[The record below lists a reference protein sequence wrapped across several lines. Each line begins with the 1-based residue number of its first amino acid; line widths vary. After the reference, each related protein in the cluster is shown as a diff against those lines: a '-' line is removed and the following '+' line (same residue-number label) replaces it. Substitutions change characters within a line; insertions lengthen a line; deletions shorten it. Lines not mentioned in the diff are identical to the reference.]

1 MYLSLTFESEFE
13 FETMKLW
20 DKGFSTDKK
29 IDHFTVGNDRE
40 LDLHLAKY
48 DVIAS
53 KAHAKMLGKIGLL
66 TDGETTALVNEL
78 DAIATSIEKGEFIIE
93 DSFEDMHS
101 KIEFLLTDKLGDTG
115 KKIHTARSRNDQVLV
130 AMHLYLKDELT
141 EIKSQTK
148 TLFDLLLDLAERH
161 KAILLPGYTHLQI
174 AMPSSFGLWLSAYA
188 ESLIDDLYFI
198 IAAYKVAD
206 QNPLGSAAGYGSSFP
221 IDRTFTTE
229 EMGFETL
236 KYNVVAAQMGRGKVE
251 KATAF
256 GMASIAATLSKLA
269 MDICL
274 YMSQNFNFIS
284 FPDELTTGSSIMP
297 HKKNPDVFELV
308 RAKCNKLQSVPNQLT
323 LVINNLPSGYHRDL
337 QLVKE
342 IIVPAI
348 QDMKACLEILTFS
361 LKEMKVNKNILDD
374 PKYDYLFSV
383 DTLNEL
389 VQNGM
394 PFRDAYKKMGLE
406 IQAGTFTPKRDIKHT
421 HEGSLGNLCLEEIR
435 GKMKKLSS

>member
-1 MYLSLTFESEFE
+1 
-13 FETMKLW
+13 MKLW

-29 IDHFTVGNDRE
+29 IDHFTVGNDRD
-40 LDLHLAKY
+40 LDLLLAKY

-66 TDGETTALVNEL
+66 SGKETDDLVKEL
-78 DAIATSIEKGEFIIE
+78 DNIGKSIEKGNFTIE

-101 KIEFLLTDKLGDTG
+101 KIEFLLTEKLGDTG

-130 AMHLYLKDELT
+130 AMHLYLKNELT
-141 EIKSQTK
+141 EIKEQTK
-148 TLFDLLLDLAERH
+148 VFFELLLNLAD
-161 KAILLPGYTHLQI
+161 KYKSVLLPGYTHLQI
-174 AMPSSFGLWLSAYA
+174 AMPSSFGLWFSAYA
-188 ESLIDDLYFI
+188 ESLVDDLYFVN
-198 IAAYKVAD
+198 AAYKVAD

-221 IDRTFTTE
+221 IDRKFTTR
-229 EMGFETL
+229 EMGFKTL

-251 KATAF
+251 KAAAF
-256 GMASIAATLSKLA
+256 GMASIAATLSKMA

-274 YMSQNFNFIS
+274 YISQNFNFIS

-297 HKKNPDVFELV
+297 HKKNPDVFELI
-308 RAKCNKLQSVPNQLT
+308 RAKCNKIQAVPNQLILIT
-323 LVINNLPSGYHRDL
+323 NNLPSGYHRDL

-342 IIVPAI
+342 VIVPAI
-348 QDMKACLEILTFS
+348 QDLKACLELLTFS
-361 LKEMKVNKNILDD
+361 LREVRVNESILED

-389 VQNGM
+389 VLNGM
-394 PFRDAYKKMGLE
+394 PFRDAYKKMGQE
-406 IQAGTFTPKRDIKHT
+406 INEGTFVPKRNIKHT

-435 GKMKKLSS
+435 EKMERAMEF

>member
-1 MYLSLTFESEFE
+1 
-13 FETMKLW
+13 MKLW

-53 KAHAKMLGKIGLL
+53 KAHAKMLGKIGLISPK
-66 TDGETTALVNEL
+66 ETAELVKEL
-78 DAIATSIEKGEFIIE
+78 DNIAARIEKGTFSIE
-93 DSFEDMHS
+93 NSFEDMHS
-101 KIEFLLTDKLGDTG
+101 KIEYMLTLSLGDTG

-141 EIKSQTK
+141 EIKAMTK
-148 TLFDLLLDLAERH
+148 SLFNLLLVKAQEH
-161 KAILLPGYTHLQI
+161 KDVMLPGYTHLQI
-174 AMPSSFGLWLSAYA
+174 AMPSSFGLWFSAYA

-198 IAAYKVAD
+198 EAAYKVAD
-206 QNPLGSAAGYGSSFP
+206 QNPLGSAAGYGSSFA
-221 IDRTFTTE
+221 IDRSFTTK
-229 EMGFETL
+229 EMGFETM
-236 KYNVVAAQMGRGKVE
+236 KYNVVAAQMSRGKAE

-256 GMASIAATLSKLA
+256 GIAYIAATLSKMA

-274 YMSQNFNFIS
+274 YMSQNFDFIS

-308 RAKCNKLQSVPNQLT
+308 RGKCNKLQSIPNQLT

-361 LKEMKVNKNILDD
+361 LKEIRVNDSILDD

-389 VQNGM
+389 VQSGM
-394 PFRDAYKKMGLE
+394 PFRDAYKKMGME
-406 IQAGTFTPKRDIKHT
+406 INAGTFTPKRDIHHT
-421 HEGSLGNLCLEEIR
+421 HEGSLGNLCLKEIHD
-435 GKMKKLSS
+435 KMKKLN

>member
-1 MYLSLTFESEFE
+1 
-13 FETMKLW
+13 MKLW

-40 LDLHLAKY
+40 LDLVLAKY

-66 TDGETTALVNEL
+66 TKKETNDLVEEL
-78 DAIATSIEKGEFIIE
+78 NNIGKTIAKGTFTIE

-101 KIEFLLTDKLGDTG
+101 KIEFLLTEKLGDAG

-130 AMHLYLKDELT
+130 AMHLYLKNELT
-141 EIKSQTK
+141 EIKEQAK
-148 TLFDLLLDLAERH
+148 ILFDLLLNLAD
-161 KAILLPGYTHLQI
+161 KYKGVLLPGYTHLQI
-174 AMPSSFGLWLSAYA
+174 AMPSSFGLWFSAYS

-198 IAAYKVAD
+198 DAAYKIAD

-229 EMGFETL
+229 EMGFKAL

-251 KATAF
+251 RATAF
-256 GMASIAATLSKLA
+256 GIGSMASTLSKMA

-308 RAKCNKLQSVPNQLT
+308 RGKCNKLQGVPNQLILIT
-323 LVINNLPSGYHRDL
+323 NNLPSGYHRDL

-342 IIVPAI
+342 LIVPAI
-348 QDMKACLEILTFS
+348 QDIKACLEILNFS
-361 LKEMKVNKNILDD
+361 LKEIKVNKTILED

-389 VQNGM
+389 VLSGM
-394 PFRDAYKKMGLE
+394 PFRDAYKKMGQE
-406 IQAGTFTPKRDIKHT
+406 IQQGTFTPKRDIKHT
-421 HEGSLGNLCLEEIR
+421 HEGSLGNLCLNEIR
-435 GKMKKLSS
+435 EKMHKIG

>member
-1 MYLSLTFESEFE
+1 MAIKYSP
-13 FETMKLW
+13 MKLW

-29 IDHFTVGNDRE
+29 IDHFTVGNDRA

-66 TDGETTALVNEL
+66 TPEETIALTDEL
-78 DAIATSIEKGEFIIE
+78 DRIGTSIEKGEFKIE

-101 KIEFLLTDKLGDTG
+101 KIEFLLTLRLGDTG

-130 AMHLYLKDELT
+130 AMHLYLKDELN

-148 TLFDLLLDLAERH
+148 DLFDLLLNLAEQH
-161 KAILLPGYTHLQI
+161 KSTLLPGYTHLQI
-174 AMPSSFGLWLSAYA
+174 AMPSSFGLWFSAYA

-198 IAAYKVAD
+198 EAAYKVAD

-221 IDRTFTTE
+221 IDRSFTTK
-229 EMGFETL
+229 EMGFETM

-256 GMASIAATLSKLA
+256 GMANIAATLSKMA

-308 RAKCNKLQSVPNQLT
+308 RGKCNKLQAVPNQLT

-361 LKEMKVNKNILDD
+361 LKEIRVSEDILED

-394 PFRDAYKKMGLE
+394 PFRDAYKKMGQE
-406 IQAGTFTPKRDIKHT
+406 INSGTFTPKRDIKHT
-421 HEGSLGNLCLEEIR
+421 HEGSLGYLCLNEIR
-435 GKMKKLSS
+435 KKMKEV